1 MATAVIEQTSNALA
15 LVETPGKGAALA
27 LIAEFDPDCLA
38 TPNAIDPILEQI
50 AAAVRAV
57 QTDVST
63 EQGRK
68 EIASLS
74 HKLARS
80 KTFIDDQGKEL
91 VSEVKAQVKAIDQER
106 SRVWDVMESL
116 QKEIRK
122 PLTDWETEQK
132 TRVAGHNAALETIR
146 DLFRLT
152 TILSV
157 AEIEERISKVSSVY
171 EREWDEFKKSAD
183 QAKASADLLLG
194 NALASAKQA
203 EAQQAEL
210 DRLRAEQAERD
221 RIANEERI
229 ARQAVEREKEQA
241 RERELQMARDAEAER
256 VRIQREADLAIQR
269 AKDAEL
275 AVERERAAASE
286 RERLAQQRAEAERQA
301 AAERERLAALK
312 AEEDRKAAV
321 TAERER
327 LEAAQRAEQEAAAA
341 RERNKTHKATINRGI
356 RESLV
361 ATAHLTENDAETVI
375 RAIAKGL
382 IPNVAITY

>member
-1 MATAVIEQTSNALA
+1 MAAAIQFKKAVKFESKGRVA
-15 LVETPGKGAALA
+15 LVGPAGSGKSFTALM
-27 LIAEFDPDCLA
+27 IARMLVGPEGK
-38 TPNAIDPILEQI
+38 I
-50 AAAVRAV
+50 AAVDTEHGSLSKYAHTMKCGGPGVCEDASHHDFDVVELSDYSPEVFKATLRAAEQAGYDAFV
-57 QTDVST
+57 TD
-63 EQGRK
+63 
-68 EIASLS
+68 SLS
-74 HKLARS
+74 H
-80 KTFIDDQGKEL
+80 FWMGK
-91 VSEVKAQVKAIDQER
+91 
-106 SRVWDVMESL
+106 
-116 QKEIRK
+116 
-122 PLTDWETEQK
+122 
-132 TRVAGHNAALETIR
+132 N
-146 DLFRLT
+146 
-152 TILSV
+152 
-157 AEIEERISKVSSVY
+157 
-171 EREWDEFKKSAD
+171 
-183 QAKASADLLLG
+183 
-194 NALASAKQA
+194 
-203 EAQQAEL
+203 
-210 DRLRAEQAERD
+210 
-221 RIANEERI
+221 
-229 ARQAVEREKEQA
+229 
-241 RERELQMARDAEAER
+241 AEAER